1 MKFFNTRFWLLASGT
16 LFTVFP
22 TIAALSGST
31 VADAPAYWASFG
43 SLSDREAAMAAVV
56 ELAWGFHILALGL
69 VVLGI
74 SLLATDPLRARL
86 GVIAMVGFALS
97 QVLSAG
103 TAAQFGYGGAD
114 AMGAFGIVVIGVP
127 LLTLITCAV
136 RWNARPVTNS

>member
-43 SLSDREAAMAAVV
+43 PLSDREAAMAAVV

-69 VVLGI
+69 VILGI
-74 SLLATDPLRARL
+74 ALLASEPLRARL
-86 GVIAMVGFALS
+86 GVVAMVGFALS

>member
-1 MKFFNTRFWLLASGT
+1 MKFFNTRFWLLATGT

-31 VADAPAYWASFG
+31 VDGASAYWTSLG

-69 VVLGI
+69 VILGI
-74 SLLATDPLRARL
+74 ALLAPEPLRARL
-86 GVIAMVGFALS
+86 GVVAMVGFALS

-136 RWNARPVTNS
+136 RWNARPVSNS

>member
-1 MKFFNTRFWLLASGT
+1 
-16 LFTVFP
+16 
-22 TIAALSGST
+22 
-31 VADAPAYWASFG
+31 
-43 SLSDREAAMAAVV
+43 MAAVV

-74 SLLATDPLRARL
+74 GLLATDPLRARL